1 MEGCDAPRRKTI
13 DVEELPI
20 SMSTLGIEYGDYDDD
35 DDKMMM
41 MVMMTAMMMMT
52 IIMRSSLS
60 ACQSKVR

>member
-35 DDKMMM
+35 DDKDDDDDYDDSDDDDDDYYEELPISMS
-41 MVMMTAMMMMT
+41 
-52 IIMRSSLS
+52 I
-60 ACQSKVR
+60 